1 MSDGRGKTLIEQLE
15 SELGVHAGTALAE
28 EVRLYLTRLNET
40 NDLDWIDLIVVR
52 LTAEGVAL
60 PMAIQGLA
68 ADAAERRLHGAGK
81 NPTKVMK
88 EFTERVAHSNAAFL
102 QGALGLGAE
111 EAYNISAT
119 AVGAEA
125 GYAGKASAV
134 SRGRQKY
141 LKEGPAAHVLIEI
154 GAAWAQSSPEQLT
167 ALKEHHATLPQR
179 NPGTR
184 RGRRNTDDA
193 N

>member
-1 MSDGRGKTLIEQLE
+1 MSDGREKTLIEQLE
-15 SELGVHAGTALAE
+15 NELGVHAGTALAE

-40 NDLDWIDLIVVR
+40 NDVNWIDLIVVR
-52 LTAEGVAL
+52 LTEEGVPL
-60 PMAIQGLA
+60 PTAIQDLA
-68 ADAAERRLHGAGK
+68 AGAAERRLHGAGK

-119 AVGAEA
+119 AVGAET
-125 GYAGKASAV
+125 GYAGKASVV

-141 LKEGPAAHVLIEI
+141 AAEGPAAGALTKI
-154 GAAWAQSSPEQLT
+154 GAAWAQSNPEQLT

-184 RGRRNTDDA
+184 RGRRGTDDA